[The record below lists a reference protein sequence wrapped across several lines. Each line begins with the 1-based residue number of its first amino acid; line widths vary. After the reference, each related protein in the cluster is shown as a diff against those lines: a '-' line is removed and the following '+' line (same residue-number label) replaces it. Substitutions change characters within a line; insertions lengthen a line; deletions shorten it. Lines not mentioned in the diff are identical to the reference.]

1 MEEKIKTPAQQRREQ
16 LMNDKKNGYDRLS
29 VADEAAMKGYCEDY
43 KRFLDAAK
51 TEREAV
57 DEAVRLAQSR
67 GFAPFTRG
75 MTVKPG
81 DKLYRVNRGKSVMLA
96 VIGEKSLADGVSIGA
111 AHIDSP
117 RLDLKPAPLYEDSEL
132 AFLKTHYYGGI
143 RKYQWVTI
151 PLELH
156 GVVVRADG
164 SAIRVAIGAG
174 AGDPVF
180 TMDDLLPHLGAE
192 QSKKPL
198 GEAIPGETLN
208 ILVGSRPFK
217 EDEGSDRVKLAI
229 LDILN
234 QKYGLTEADFI
245 SAELEAV
252 PAFRAS
258 DIGFDRS
265 LIGAY
270 GQDDR
275 VCAYACLAA
284 LLDTETPAHT
294 AVCMLAD
301 KEEIGSTGVSGMKS
315 AAFDTFMSD
324 LCDAQRV
331 ALKTCYEH
339 SFCLSADVSAAYDP
353 NFAEVY
359 EKRNSALVNYG
370 VGLCKYTGS
379 RGKSGAS
386 DASAEVVGFVRRV
399 FDQAEVIWQMAE
411 LGKVDAGGG
420 GTVAAYM
427 AERDID
433 TLDAGVP
440 VLSMHAPFETTGK
453 LDCYMMYKGIK
464 AVYQAG

>member
-1 MEEKIKTPAQQRREQ
+1 MEEKEKTAGQLRREILLDQ
-16 LMNDKKNGYDRLS
+16 RKNGYDRLTPE
-29 VADEAAMKGYCEDY
+29 DEEAMRLYCEDY
-43 KRFLDAAK
+43 KKFLDAAK

-57 DEAVRLAQSR
+57 DETVRLAEAR
-67 GFAPFTRG
+67 GFVPFKRG
-75 MTVKPG
+75 MAVIPG
-81 DKLYRVNRGKSVMLA
+81 DKLYRVNRGKAVMLA

-117 RLDLKPAPLYEDSEL
+117 RLDLKPQPLYEDSEL

-156 GVVVRADG
+156 GVIVRKDG
-164 SAIRVAIGAG
+164 SSVKVAIGA
-174 AGDPVF
+174 AEGDPLF
-180 TMDDLLPHLGAE
+180 TVDDLLPHLGSE

-198 GEAIPGETLN
+198 GEAISGETLN

-217 EDEGSDRVKLAI
+217 DDEGADRVKLAI

-234 QKYGLTEADFI
+234 QKYGLVEDDFI

-258 DIGFDRS
+258 DVGFDRS

-284 LLDTETPAHT
+284 LLETENPAHT

-331 ALKTCYEH
+331 SLKTCYEH
-339 SFCLSADVSAAYDP
+339 SFCLSADVTAAYDP

-359 EKRNSALVNYG
+359 EKRNSALINHG

-379 RGKSGAS
+379 RGKGGAS
-386 DASAEVVGFVRRV
+386 DASAEVVGFARRV
-399 FDQAEVIWQMAE
+399 LDQAQVIWQMAE

-420 GTVAAYM
+420 GTVACYM

-440 VLSMHAPFETTGK
+440 VLSMHSPFETTSK
-453 LDCYMMYKGIK
+453 LDCYMMYKAMK
-464 AVYQAG
+464 AIYLAR

>member
-1 MEEKIKTPAQQRREQ
+1 MEEKEKSPAQLRREA
-16 LMNDKKNGYDRLS
+16 LCLDKKNGYDRLT
-29 VADEAAMKGYCEDY
+29 AEDEQDMTAYCEDY

-57 DEAVRLAQSR
+57 DEAVRLAKSK
-67 GFAPFTRG
+67 GFVPFIRG
-75 MTVKPG
+75 MSVNPG
-81 DKLYRVNRGKSVMLA
+81 DKYYRVNRGKALMLA
-96 VIGEKSLADGVSIGA
+96 IIGEKSLADGVSIGA

-117 RLDLKPAPLYEDSEL
+117 RLDLKPEPLYEDAEL

-156 GVVVRADG
+156 GVIVKKDG
-164 SAIRVAIGAG
+164 STVKVAIGA
-174 AGDPVF
+174 APGDPVF
-180 TMDDLLPHLGAE
+180 TVDDLLPHLGAKQGQE
-192 QSKKPL
+192 PL
-198 GEAIPGETLN
+198 NTAIKGENLN

-217 EDEGSDRVKLAI
+217 DDEGADRVKLAI
-229 LDILN
+229 LDLLN
-234 QKYGLTEADFI
+234 QKYGLVEADFI
-245 SAELEAV
+245 SAEAV

-258 DIGFDRS
+258 DVGFDRT

-275 VCAYACLAA
+275 VCAFAALAA
-284 LLDTETPAHT
+284 LLDLDKPVHT

-301 KEEIGSTGVSGMKS
+301 KEEIGSEGVSGMKG

-324 LCDAQRV
+324 LCDGQRV
-331 ALKTCYEH
+331 ALKACYEH
-339 SFCLSADVSAAYDP
+339 SFCLSADVCAAFDPAFADVYD
-353 NFAEVY
+353 
-359 EKRNSALVNYG
+359 KRNAARVNYG
-370 VGLCKYTGS
+370 MGFCKYTGA

-386 DASAEVVGFVRRV
+386 DASAELVAAVRGVLDEAGVV
-399 FDQAEVIWQMAE
+399 WQIAE
-411 LGKVDAGGG
+411 LGAVDAGGG
-420 GTVAAYM
+420 GTVAVYM

-453 LDCYMMYKGIK
+453 LDCYMTYKGMK
-464 AVYQAG
+464 AVYQAH